1 MKLDKTRKVS
11 YLLLRVFDCYSQS
24 LISGRETGK
33 QSGHMFPPKFE
44 VFLIVNFLP
53 ELNIINTLYTKPL
66 NLEA

>member
-33 QSGHMFPPKFE
+33 QSGHMSPPKFE